1 MEDKEL
7 VVSRARNAV
16 ISRDF
21 EMAARL
27 YNSLLREEPANEKY
41 LEALGNIYIKTG
53 NDEKAIPY
61 FESILEKSPRNFN
74 ALNSIGG
81 IYRRLKIYDEAIIVL
96 KKALEI
102 DKNNPEINYNL
113 GFTYK
118 SMGKTDEAIESFET
132 VIDYNPSDVLAYNHL
147 ASIYAEKHDYT
158 KAISTYKKGLQ
169 IDPNH
174 PILQYNLAK
183 AYQAIHD
190 DAGAVAAFETV
201 LRAKPGWIDAVK
213 DYSEVLLSHRK
224 TRAAADL
231 VRNAIELHPKNA
243 ELYTLQG
250 KIYLRQYYLDGAIQ
264 SLENADKLSPKNS
277 TVLSLLAEAYC
288 RRGKKTDAVNTILEA
303 ESADNFPNASVQK
316 KTISILLTAGKY
328 EQALSCLKKVSAEN
342 KNDAELLDLAGQYY
356 ITQKKDDSVN
366 LCCEKIKKSAPDYE
380 LYLLHWAK
388 RYNEAGDNEKSRSMY
403 MKYLES
409 NNKDA
414 CAWVDLACLDEEMGN
429 NAEAEDEYSTALA
442 FDPANYAA
450 KLLLKKLCE
459 KRREQQELQ
468 EEELNDFDL
477 GNYIEQS
484 EQENDE
490 LAETLL
496 NDTPEMEDVNI
507 LEFDDSVTPEE
518 KPEESPEEENTEEQ
532 EEAEEPAEQ
541 LVDNDIPVESML
553 DYPDDALSLTDEL
566 VDEKDDTNEEPADD
580 EETETKEEEQPEQEN
595 QEEEPQYPVFE
606 NTAQRPPEQSQEPL
620 PFMQED
626 KDTEDTDS
634 EDKILENKTDF
645 PADDIFSGDDAT
657 LEETPVVQDSA
668 DYDEPAEIPE
678 EERISEKTSS
688 PYEMPEPV
696 KTQEPPKQNPAEAF
710 ENSRI
715 AAEAAVNAA
724 KAVQAA
730 TSIASTISSA
740 EEYIKTVADK
750 AARTAAEKAAEEA
763 AVRTEETA
771 GAAAE
776 KLTKIA
782 DDIQERATSLQNHID
797 SLKQNQID
805 SAAEELEQKFENSVK
820 PEFEPDED
828 PAVEKYN
835 SLMQQV
841 GNILPVIGRMLEN
854 KELAQ
859 KFNKEVLL
867 FKQLREMGDS
877 LPDEN
882 KRQFL
887 LSKTRLLLD
896 FLIARLSGKPGLLK
910 TSKSLRKTGI
920 IDDLIEETEEDDNI
934 PVTELT
940 EKVLVKM
947 QELAKNLPDQ
957 TMAQGLLNLSDEVI
971 EKL

>member
-1 MEDKEL
+1 
-7 VVSRARNAV
+7 
-16 ISRDF
+16 
-21 EMAARL
+21 
-27 YNSLLREEPANEKY
+27 
-41 LEALGNIYIKTG
+41 
-53 NDEKAIPY
+53 
-61 FESILEKSPRNFN
+61 
-74 ALNSIGG
+74 
-81 IYRRLKIYDEAIIVL
+81 
-96 KKALEI
+96 
-102 DKNNPEINYNL
+102 
-113 GFTYK
+113 
-118 SMGKTDEAIESFET
+118 
-132 VIDYNPSDVLAYNHL
+132 
-147 ASIYAEKHDYT
+147 
-158 KAISTYKKGLQ
+158 
-169 IDPNH
+169 
-174 PILQYNLAK
+174 
-183 AYQAIHD
+183 
-190 DAGAVAAFETV
+190 
-201 LRAKPGWIDAVK
+201 
-213 DYSEVLLSHRK
+213 
-224 TRAAADL
+224 
-231 VRNAIELHPKNA
+231 
-243 ELYTLQG
+243 
-250 KIYLRQYYLDGAIQ
+250 
-264 SLENADKLSPKNS
+264 
-277 TVLSLLAEAYC
+277 
-288 RRGKKTDAVNTILEA
+288 
-303 ESADNFPNASVQK
+303 
-316 KTISILLTAGKY
+316 
-328 EQALSCLKKVSAEN
+328 
-342 KNDAELLDLAGQYY
+342 
-356 ITQKKDDSVN
+356 
-366 LCCEKIKKSAPDYE
+366 
-380 LYLLHWAK
+380 
-388 RYNEAGDNEKSRSMY
+388 

-414 CAWVDLACLDEEMGN
+414 CAWVDLACLDEEIGN

-468 EEELNDFDL
+468 EEEPNDFDL
-477 GNYIEQS
+477 GDYIEQS

-496 NDTPEMEDVNI
+496 NDTPEMEDINI

-518 KPEESPEEENTEEQ
+518 KPEEEPEEENTEEQ
-532 EEAEEPAEQ
+532 EETEEPEEQ

-580 EETETKEEEQPEQEN
+580 EETEPQEEEQPEQEE
-595 QEEEPQYPVFE
+595 QEEPEEEKPQYPVFE
-606 NTAQRPPEQSQEPL
+606 NTAQRPQEQSQEPF
-620 PFMQED
+620 PFMQEN
-626 KDTEDTDS
+626 KDTEDTDTDTEDTGKYTEGKTKAP
-634 EDKILENKTDF
+634 EDKGFDSKDLEDKTDF

-657 LEETPVVQDSA
+657 LEETPVVQDRA
-668 DYDEPAEIPE
+668 DYDEPAEISE
-678 EERISEKTSS
+678 EERIPEKTSS

-782 DDIQERATSLQNHID
+782 DDIQERAASLQNHID

-805 SAAEELEQKFENSVK
+805 SAAKELEQKFENSVK

-841 GNILPVIGRMLEN
+841 ENILPVIGRMLEN

-910 TSKSLRKTGI
+910 TSKSLRKSGI